1 MPQSIGMIDIG
12 FSIEFF
18 TYNSIVIYYGGIFK
32 RVLFAIIC
40 RSAEYFA
47 LWERFVSNHSYAEGS
62 FVPFCGYRS
71 MSLLQ
76 PIDISEHIKKE
87 KD

>member
-1 MPQSIGMIDIG
+1 MPQERFEPVITRSIGMIDIG
-12 FSIEFF
+12 FSIEYF

-47 LWERFVSNHSYAEGS
+47 V
-62 FVPFCGYRS
+62 
-71 MSLLQ
+71 
-76 PIDISEHIKKE
+76 
-87 KD
+87 

>member
-12 FSIEFF
+12 FSTEYF

-40 RSAEYFA
+40 RSSEYFA
-47 LWERFVSNHSYAEGS
+47 V
-62 FVPFCGYRS
+62 
-71 MSLLQ
+71 
-76 PIDISEHIKKE
+76 
-87 KD
+87 